1 FADTLV
7 GDSKPNEL
15 FGNEGD
21 DTLSAGGGADF
32 VGGGA
37 GNDSVQAGA
46 GSDYCL
52 DDQPTHGCEITGAPS
67 TPGTPTPP
75 PVPSRVLALATARPI
90 AQPSFGQR
98 RSNGNLLAW
107 MARTTRSLNAV
118 GRSLT
123 HA

>member
-1 FADTLV
+1 
-7 GDSKPNEL
+7 
-15 FGNEGD
+15 
-21 DTLSAGGGADF
+21 LSAGGGADF

-75 PVPSRVLALATARPI
+75 PVPARVLALATARPI
-90 AQPSFGQR
+90 AQASFGQR

-123 HA
+123 HARSPQQLVVPRIEAPP